1 MTATFTMQVE
11 PASSACMGVFE
22 SHVTVRC
29 TVEQLP
35 RLAQWSRAAGVKMTH
50 IVLARGREQS
60 QPMLTLTGEGPLAAQ
75 YATAYRLVGD
85 LRDVGFD
92 PVRVKIEAAPW
103 VDWIPQDDAEA
114 QEQGPARYFEHH
126 VKLLLSPE
134 ESLERLADLVSPYGA
149 HVSWNA
155 RRTADEGRQE
165 RFVTQRCY
173 VCGLPQAAE
182 RLTALLT
189 ALRGDGRE
197 ILTIEQEYVVH
208 DSNTAIDDGWITT
221 EVQA

>member
-1 MTATFTMQVE
+1 MTATFTTQVE
-11 PASSACMGVFE
+11 PASSACIGAFE

-50 IVLARGREQS
+50 IMLARGREQS
-60 QPMLTLTGEGPLAAQ
+60 QPMLTLTGEGSLSAQ
-75 YATAYRLVGD
+75 YATVYRLVGD
-85 LRDVGFD
+85 LREAGFD

-103 VDWIPQDDAEA
+103 SDWIPQDNTEA
-114 QEQGPARYFEHH
+114 QDQGLARYFEHH
-126 VKLLLSPE
+126 IKLLISPE

-173 VCGLPQAAE
+173 LFGLSQAAE
-182 RLTALLT
+182 RLAALLT
-189 ALRGDGRE
+189 ALRDEGRE
-197 ILTIEQEYVVH
+197 ILAIEREYVVY